1 MLGLPY
7 DQKIDL
13 WSLGCIIAE
22 LWTGTVLYSSLPM
35 LPWRPPAG
43 YVLFQN
49 DSVAPSSPEKLNS
62 LVLCLLAAPLWL
74 DSLEVVEVQSLLAR
88 ILGIIGDFPLRP
100 QQLAMAQ
107 ELWHRA

>member
-1 MLGLPY
+1 M
-7 DQKIDL
+7 
-13 WSLGCIIAE
+13 
-22 LWTGTVLYSSLPM
+22 
-35 LPWRPPAG
+35 
-43 YVLFQN
+43 
-49 DSVAPSSPEKLNS
+49 
-62 LVLCLLAAPLWL
+62 LCLLAAPLWL